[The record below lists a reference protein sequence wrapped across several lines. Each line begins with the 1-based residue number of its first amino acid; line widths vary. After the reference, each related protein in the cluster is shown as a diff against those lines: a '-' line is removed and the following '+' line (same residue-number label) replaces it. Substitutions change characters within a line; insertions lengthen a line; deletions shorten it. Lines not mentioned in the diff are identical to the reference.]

1 MVRLNYQEALSWI
14 HSRERFGI
22 NPGLSRIEYMLACL
36 GNPHLDLKVIHIA
49 GTNGK
54 GSTAAFTAA
63 VLQEAGYRT
72 GLYTSP
78 YLESFTNRMA
88 VDGTDVAEEALV
100 LLVNKIKPV
109 VEETSNI
116 LELGP
121 PTEFEVVT
129 ALAFAYFAEI
139 GVDYLVLEVGL
150 GGRLDA
156 TNVIPQPLV
165 STITNISLEHVEILG
180 DTVTK
185 IAREKAGIIKTDSP
199 VLTASQDV
207 AVQEVFR
214 QVAGAKE
221 VPLYILGEDFLYE
234 TGQKDLA
241 GQYFNYTGKNWVL
254 KDLFIPLLGEHQ
266 VINAATALAG
276 LELAGV
282 SLMEESVRKGL
293 RETFWP
299 GRLEILQKNPLVVID
314 AAHNPAGIKHLRK
327 ALEELFL
334 PTKLVMVLGILDDK
348 PAGEVLQ
355 EIIPVTSQLIVTTAI
370 HPTRAA
376 KPQKI
381 AAEAAL
387 LTDKPI
393 TISEK
398 LRQAITTGY
407 NLLSSED
414 VLCITGSFYTI
425 SEARRLI
432 LEEKIIVC

>member
-1 MVRLNYQEALSWI
+1 MDYQEALSWI

-22 NPGLSRIEYMLACL
+22 NPGLGRMEYILARL

-54 GSTAAFTAA
+54 GSTAAFTAT

-88 VDGTDVAEEALV
+88 VDGTDVAEEVLV
-100 LLVNKIKPV
+100 SLVKKLKPLV
-109 VEETSNI
+109 DETSSI
-116 LELGP
+116 PEMGS

-129 ALAFAYFAEI
+129 ALAFLYFAET

-156 TNVIPQPLV
+156 TNVIPRPLV
-165 STITNISLEHVEILG
+165 SIITNISLEHVEILG

-185 IAREKAGIIKTDSP
+185 IAREKAGIIKTGSP

-207 AVQEVFR
+207 EAQEVFR

-221 VPLYILGEDFLYE
+221 VPFYLLGEDFLYE

-241 GQYFNYTGKNWVL
+241 GQYFNYTGKNYAW
-254 KDLFIPLLGEHQ
+254 KNLFIPLLGEHQ

-276 LELAGV
+276 LELAGI
-282 SLMEESVRKGL
+282 SFTEDSVRKGL
-293 RETFWP
+293 QKTFWP
-299 GRLEILQKNPLVVID
+299 GRLEILQKNPLIVID
-314 AAHNPAGIKHLRK
+314 AAHNPVGIKYLRK
-327 ALEELFL
+327 TLKEIFP
-334 PTKLVMVLGILDDK
+334 PTKLVMVLGILNDK
-348 PAGEVLQ
+348 PAREVLQ
-355 EIIPVTSQLIVTTAI
+355 EIIPVISQLIITTAI

-387 LTDKPI
+387 LTDKPVI
-393 TISEK
+393 VSEK
-398 LRQAITTGY
+398 LKEAIITGY
-407 NLLSSED
+407 NILSPDD

-432 LEEKIIVC
+432 LEEKIINS

>member
-1 MVRLNYQEALSWI
+1 MWLNCQEALSWI

-22 NPGLSRIEYMLACL
+22 NPGLGRMEYILARL

-54 GSTAAFTAA
+54 GSTAAFTAT

-88 VDGTDVAEEALV
+88 VDGTDVAEEMLV
-100 LLVNKIKPV
+100 SLVKKVKPV
-109 VEETSNI
+109 VDEASTIPGMGS
-116 LELGP
+116 

-129 ALAFAYFAEI
+129 ALAFAYFAET
-139 GVDYLVLEVGL
+139 GVNYLVLEVGL

-156 TNVIPQPLV
+156 TNVILKPLV
-165 STITNISLEHVEILG
+165 SIITNISLEHVEILG
-180 DTVTK
+180 DTVSK
-185 IAREKAGIIKTDSP
+185 IAREKAGIIKTGSP
-199 VLTASQDV
+199 VLTASQDIV
-207 AVQEVFR
+207 AQEVFR
-214 QVAGAKE
+214 QTARAKK
-221 VPLYILGEDFLYE
+221 VPLYILGEDFLYA
-234 TGQKDLA
+234 TGQKDLT
-241 GQYFNYTGKNWVL
+241 GQYFNYTGKNRTL
-254 KDLFIPLLGEHQ
+254 KDLFVPLLGEHQ

-282 SLMEESVRKGL
+282 SLTEDSIRNGL
-293 RETFWP
+293 QKTFWP

-314 AAHNPAGIKHLRK
+314 AAHNPAGIKYLRK
-327 ALEELFL
+327 TLEEIFP

-348 PAGEVLQ
+348 PAREVLE

-398 LRQAITTGY
+398 LKQAIITGY
-407 NLLSSED
+407 NLLSPED

-425 SEARRLI
+425 SKARRLI
-432 LEEKIIVC
+432 LEEQIIGH